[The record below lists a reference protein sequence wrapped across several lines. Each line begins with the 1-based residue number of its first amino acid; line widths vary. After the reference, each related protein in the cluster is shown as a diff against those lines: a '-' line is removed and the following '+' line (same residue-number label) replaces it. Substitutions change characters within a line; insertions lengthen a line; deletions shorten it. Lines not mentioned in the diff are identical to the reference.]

1 MIFFWFLYIF
11 LALIISYLLSLM
23 VTKRYLKIIIFSF
36 SISTLITIWLKS
48 RGSTSIAPIF
58 SIFILES
65 TIIDANGIERILR
78 PFFLVFLISL
88 VSLNLFLKKKAKN

>member
-11 LALIISYLLSLM
+11 LASMISYLLSLL

-48 RGSTSIAPIF
+48 PGSTSIAPIF
-58 SIFILES
+58 TIFILES
-65 TIIDANGIERILR
+65 TIIDTNGIERILR

-88 VSLNLFLKKKAKN
+88 VSLNLLWKKS